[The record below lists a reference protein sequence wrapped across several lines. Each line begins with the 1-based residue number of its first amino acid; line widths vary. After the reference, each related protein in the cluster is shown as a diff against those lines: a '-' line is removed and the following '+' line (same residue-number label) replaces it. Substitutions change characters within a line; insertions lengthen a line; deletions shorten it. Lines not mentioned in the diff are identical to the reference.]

1 MKAAYGTVYISI
13 CIHWALS
20 SDECVP
26 FWVSDEWVSLSG
38 SPFWVPLSGSPFLGP
53 SGSLGQ
59 VMSGCPFLGPFLG
72 HPFLGPALRK
82 RGCALDPLACAA
94 C

>member
-38 SPFWVPLSGSPFLGP
+38 SLSGSPFLGP
-53 SGSLGQ
+53 
-59 VMSGCPFLGPFLG
+59 PFWVLPFWVLLYASEG
-72 HPFLGPALRK
+72 VH
-82 RGCALDPLACAA
+82 
-94 C
+94 